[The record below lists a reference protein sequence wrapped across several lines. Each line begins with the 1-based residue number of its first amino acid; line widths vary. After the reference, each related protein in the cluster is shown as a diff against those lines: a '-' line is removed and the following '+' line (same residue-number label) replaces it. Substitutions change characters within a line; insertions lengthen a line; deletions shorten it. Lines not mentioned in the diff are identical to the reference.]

1 MYLSARGL
9 SRDVAALVNHYNVA
23 YEMLRHTDLIAV
35 LPLHWRVDAACAY
48 LRAVP
53 LPMHAPPRTITL
65 FWHQR
70 NDTVPA
76 QRWLRRTLVDLFA
89 TGENMAQD
97 AG

>member
-1 MYLSARGL
+1 MRLPAR
-9 SRDVAALVNHYNVA
+9 RAL
-23 YEMLRHTDLIAV
+23 
-35 LPLHWRVDAACAY
+35 P
-48 LRAVP
+48 
-53 LPMHAPPRTITL
+53 APPRTITL